1 MIIEKE
7 KIILLLPPKT
17 ASNSLRKLLMDS
29 GFYFRPPIRKVDY
42 PIYHLTL
49 SEICYVYNI
58 PIDQLTN
65 YKIIQIVRNPY
76 DRFISAWF
84 HQMDILKTKM
94 SLDELIEK
102 LGDFKHLL
110 PNETDSFYESFYG
123 SIEHKK
129 KSFARGNWG
138 GLRFYFNQT
147 YWNDMNAIIHYF
159 KLEEL
164 TEDISSLSE
173 LINFKLDDLPK
184 IKVNSSTRADFNNY
198 YTDDQKKQVQKLF
211 TDDFKDLDYEF

>member
-29 GFYFRPPIRKVDY
+29 GFRFRPPLRKVDY
-42 PIYHLTL
+42 PVYHLTL
-49 SEICYVYNI
+49 SEICYIYNV
-58 PIDQLTN
+58 PKDQLSN

-94 SLDELIEK
+94 SLDQLIEK
-102 LGDFKHLL
+102 LSYFKHLL
-110 PNETDSFYESFYG
+110 PKETDSFYEKFYG
-123 SIEHKK
+123 SISHKE

-147 YWNDMNAIIHYF
+147 YWNDMNATIHYF

-164 TEDISSLSE
+164 TQNINPLSE
-173 LINFKLDDLPK
+173 LIDFQLNNLPK
-184 IKVNSSTRADFNNY
+184 IKVNSSTRKDFNFY
-198 YTDDQKKQVQKLF
+198 YSDEQKKEIQKLF
-211 TDDFKDLDYEF
+211 SDDFKNLDYEF

>member
-17 ASNSLRKLLMDS
+17 ASNSLRKLFQDS
-29 GFYFRPPIRKVDY
+29 GFHFRPPLRKVDY
-42 PIYHLTL
+42 PVYHLTL
-49 SEICYVYNI
+49 SEISYVYNI

-84 HQMDILKTKM
+84 HQMDILKTEIN
-94 SLDELIEK
+94 LNDLIKK
-102 LGDFKHLL
+102 LNQYIHLL
-110 PNETDSFYESFYG
+110 PSQSDSFYENFYG
-123 SIEHKK
+123 SIKHKE

-147 YWNDMNAIIHYF
+147 FWNDLNAKIYYF

-164 TEDISSLSE
+164 TKDISPLSK
-173 LINFKLDDLPK
+173 LINFQLTDLPK
-184 IKVNSSTRADFNNY
+184 IKVNSSTRSNFELYLNEN
-198 YTDDQKKQVQKLF
+198 QKKQIQKLF
-211 TDDFKDLDYEF
+211 TDDFKKLNYEL

>member
-29 GFYFRPPIRKVDY
+29 GFCFRPPLRKVDY

-49 SEICYVYNI
+49 SEICHVYNI
-58 PIDQLTN
+58 PANQLEN

-84 HQMDILKTKM
+84 HQNDILKKEIN
-94 SLDELIEK
+94 LDDLVENLNQHI
-102 LGDFKHLL
+102 HLL
-110 PNETDSFYESFYG
+110 PNEIDTFYEKFYG
-123 SIEHKK
+123 SITHKE

-147 YWNDMNAIIHYF
+147 YWNDMNAKVHYF

-164 TEDISSLSE
+164 TQDINPLSE
-173 LINFKLDDLPK
+173 LINFQLANLPK
-184 IKVNSSTRADFNNY
+184 IKVNSSTRKDFNFY
-198 YTDDQKKQVQKLF
+198 YSDEQKKQIQKLF
-211 TDDFKDLDYEF
+211 RDDFKNLNYEF

>member
-29 GFYFRPPIRKVDY
+29 GFYFRPPLRKVDY

-94 SLDELIEK
+94 SLDELTEK
-102 LGDFKHLL
+102 LSRFKHLL
-110 PNETDSFYESFYG
+110 PNETDTFYEKFYG
-123 SIEHKK
+123 SLKHKEN
-129 KSFARGNWG
+129 SFAKGNWG

-147 YWNDMNAIIHYF
+147 NWNDVNATVHYF

-198 YTDDQKKQVQKLF
+198 YTDDQKKQVQELF
-211 TDDFKDLDYEF
+211 NDDFKDLDYEF

>member
-17 ASNSLRKLLMDS
+17 ASNSLRKLLIDS
-29 GFYFRPPIRKVDY
+29 GFRFRPPLRKVDY
-42 PIYHLTL
+42 PVYHLTL

-58 PIDQLTN
+58 PIDQLSN

-84 HQMDILKTKM
+84 HQMDILNKEM
-94 SLDELIEK
+94 SLDNLIEK
-102 LGDFKHLL
+102 LNQHKHLL
-110 PNETDSFYESFYG
+110 PNQTDTFYENFYG
-123 SIEHKK
+123 SINHKE

-147 YWNDMNAIIHYF
+147 YWNDVNATIHYF

-164 TEDISSLSE
+164 AQDISPLST
-173 LINFKLDDLPK
+173 LINFKLTDLPK
-184 IKVNSSTRADFNNY
+184 IKVNSSIRDDFNIY
-198 YTDDQKKQVQKLF
+198 YNEEQKKEIQKLF
-211 TDDFKDLDYEF
+211 RDDFKILNYEF

>member
-102 LGDFKHLL
+102 LLFAVQIDKNYVLL
-110 PNETDSFYESFYG
+110 KYQ
-123 SIEHKK
+123 
-129 KSFARGNWG
+129 
-138 GLRFYFNQT
+138 RFYRDFFQLLLRGRYLN
-147 YWNDMNAIIHYF
+147 Y
-159 KLEEL
+159 
-164 TEDISSLSE
+164 SL
-173 LINFKLDDLPK
+173 L
-184 IKVNSSTRADFNNY
+184 
-198 YTDDQKKQVQKLF
+198 KKFQ
-211 TDDFKDLDYEF
+211 